1 MNQKVALRASILAFA
16 LTASAQALAQ
26 PVPPPYPGTVPPGLD
41 GGLPPAEVNALVR
54 STGLRPLEV
63 PIRRGPVYGM
73 RAIDPDGQEVRVI
86 VNARTGRI
94 SKVIPITLPR
104 YALVPPSGRPPGRIA
119 MVPDDYGPDAR
130 LGGPPG
136 LDGPP
141 PNGPGA
147 PTGSVPVGGN
157 APHDP
162 AAQAATP
169 LPRPRPKVA
178 ATAPPAAGGTPGP
191 APAEFDE

>member
-1 MNQKVALRASILAFA
+1 MNQKVALLASILAFA

-41 GGLPPAEVNALVR
+41 GG
-54 STGLRPLEV
+54 
-63 PIRRGPVYGM
+63 

-94 SKVIPITLPR
+94 SKVIPITVPR

-130 LGGPPG
+130 LAPG

-147 PTGSVPVGGN
+147 PTGPVPIGSPQRD
-157 APHDP
+157 A
-162 AAQAATP
+162 AAQAAPP

-178 ATAPPAAGGTPGP
+178 ATVPPATGGTPGP

>member
-1 MNQKVALRASILAFA
+1 LNQKVALLASILAFA

-26 PVPPPYPGTVPPGLD
+26 PVPPPYPGTVPPGFD

-63 PIRRGPVYGM
+63 PIRRGPVYAM

-94 SKVIPITLPR
+94 SKVIPITVPR

-130 LGGPPG
+130 LGAAPG

-147 PTGSVPVGGN
+147 PTGPVPIGSPQRD
-157 APHDP
+157 A
-162 AAQAATP
+162 AAQAAPP

-178 ATAPPAAGGTPGP
+178 ATVPPATGGTPGP